1 MASIDG
7 GKGKKRG
14 GGAGRRR
21 GGSEGG
27 NASPEWLPP
36 QQRREQEAETRR
48 ATRSITAR
56 RIGGGTQEFLD
67 RPEVRQAA
75 GLAAELPASGG
86 GDVIKIQKEEEEKQR
101 RNESAL
107 PSSSIGSRVISGCLG
122 LMLE

>member
-1 MASIDG
+1 M
-7 GKGKKRG
+7 
-14 GGAGRRR
+14 
-21 GGSEGG
+21 
-27 NASPEWLPP
+27 
-36 QQRREQEAETRR
+36 
-48 ATRSITAR
+48 
-56 RIGGGTQEFLD
+56 D